1 MKPRYWGPAL
11 LLVATVALGLPIDIA
26 AAQTATLFGLVMRDS
41 LGHELSGAEVHLT
54 GMPRPVLTNMRG
66 GFRIDALPPGRYTLA
81 IRHVGFRPLTD
92 SIEVAAGQ
100 RLEREFVMTE
110 QAQEL
115 DSVRVSAPETK
126 YISPNLQGFE
136 ERRKAGRGGYFITDS
151 ILRRN
156 DQRNVAGVVASNTP
170 GVVLVSGS
178 GYTYLASS
186 RKCSVAGASGSCKGG
201 NTCWVSVYMDGIR
214 IYDATMG
221 AMNRP
226 DFNRIQAREYAAV
239 EFYPSDASLPMQ
251 YSNRGSDCGTLLL
264 WTRER

>member
-1 MKPRYWGPAL
+1 MTLA
-11 LLVATVALGLPIDIA
+11 LLVAALAFPLGLCK
-26 AAQTATLFGLVMRDS
+26 AQTATLFGLVMRDS
-41 LGHELSGAEVHLT
+41 LGHELSGAEVTLA
-54 GMPRPVLTNMRG
+54 GMPRAVLTNMRG
-66 GFRIDALPPGRYTLA
+66 GFRIDALPPGRYALA
-81 IRHVGFRPLTD
+81 IRHVGFRQFTD
-92 SIEVAAGQ
+92 TIEVAAGQ

-126 YISPNLQGFE
+126 YLSPMLRGFE

-151 ILRRN
+151 LLRRN
-156 DQRNVAGVVASNTP
+156 DERNMGGVVAASAP
-170 GVVLVSGS
+170 GVMLISAA

-186 RKCSVAGASGSCKGG
+186 RKGG
-201 NTCWVSVYMDGIR
+201 KCWVAVYIDGVR

-221 AMNRP
+221 MISRP
-226 DFNRIQAREYAAV
+226 DFNRIAVREYAAV
-239 EFYPSDASLPMQ
+239 EFYPGDASLPLQ

>member
-1 MKPRYWGPAL
+1 MNGRIWACRLGFLAVAAL
-11 LLVATVALGLPIDIA
+11 ALPLDICT
-26 AAQTATLFGLVMRDS
+26 AQTATLFGLVMRDS
-41 LGHELSGAEVHLT
+41 LGHELSGAEVRLT
-54 GMPRPVLTNMRG
+54 GLPRPVLTNSRG
-66 GFRIDALPPGRYTLA
+66 GFRVDALPPGRYALA

-92 SIEVAAGQ
+92 TIEVAAGQ

-115 DSVRVSAPETK
+115 DSVRISAPETR
-126 YISPNLQGFE
+126 YISPNLRGFE
-136 ERRKAGRGGYFITDS
+136 ERMKAGRGGYFITDS

-156 DQRNVAGVVASNTP
+156 DERNVAGVVAARTP
-170 GVVLVSGS
+170 GVVIVSAA

-186 RKCSVAGASGSCKGG
+186 RKCGVAGASGSCKAG

-221 AMNRP
+221 AMSRP
-226 DFNRIQAREYAAV
+226 DFNRIAVREYAAV

>member
-1 MKPRYWGPAL
+1 MNGRHWAWTRSLFAVAAL
-11 LLVATVALGLPIDIA
+11 MLPLAICK
-26 AAQTATLFGLVMRDS
+26 AQTATLLGLVMRDS
-41 LGHELSGAEVHLT
+41 LGHELSGAEVRIA
-54 GMPRPVLTNMRG
+54 GMPQSVLTNLRG
-66 GFRIDALPPGRYTLA
+66 GFRIDALPAGRHVLA

-92 SIEVAAGQ
+92 TIAVAAGQ

-126 YISPNLQGFE
+126 YISPNLRGFE

-156 DQRNVAGVVASNTP
+156 DERNVAGVVAASTP
-170 GVVLVSGS
+170 GVVIVSAA

-186 RKCSVAGASGSCKGG
+186 RRCGVAGTVANCKAG

-226 DFNRIQAREYAAV
+226 DFNRIAVREYAAV